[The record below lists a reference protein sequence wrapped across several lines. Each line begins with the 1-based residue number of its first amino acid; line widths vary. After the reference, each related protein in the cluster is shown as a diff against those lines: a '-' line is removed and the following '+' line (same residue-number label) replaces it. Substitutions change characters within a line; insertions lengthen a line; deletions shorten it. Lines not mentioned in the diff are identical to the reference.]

1 VEASFEGWYQREH
14 PRVIGVVFV
23 ACGDPDVA
31 EDAADEAFTRALA
44 RWPQVEAMGSPAAWV
59 CRVALNVMRRRL
71 RRRAIERR
79 LLSGRRPAEGPP
91 GPAAYPEVWAAVRAL
106 PERQRL
112 AVVLRYVADLGEA
125 DIASVMDVTRGTV
138 AASLAAAR
146 SRLAATLAGFDFD
159 SDPDAHHVEAPHG

>member
-1 VEASFEGWYQREH
+1 VEASFEAWYLREH

-31 EDAADEAFTRALA
+31 DDAADEAFTRALA
-44 RWPQVEAMGSPAAWV
+44 QWPQIEAMSSPAAWV

-79 LLSGRRPAEGPP
+79 LLSGRRPVEGALDST
-91 GPAAYPEVWAAVRAL
+91 GYPEVWAAVRAL

-112 AVVLRYVADLGEA
+112 AVV
-125 DIASVMDVTRGTV
+125 
-138 AASLAAAR
+138 
-146 SRLAATLAGFDFD
+146 
-159 SDPDAHHVEAPHG
+159 